1 MTVPAL
7 LLEQGWFNQIELREL
22 KLMLQMTFKK
32 LLIYTA
38 CLVFLNGCG
47 GGSSSSSNDNHKIP
61 IKPAARTGPVG
72 DGTALVSWTA
82 PAENTDNSTLTDL
95 AGFKIYFGIF
105 PGEYDNSITVNNA
118 GLSSFLV
125 ENLGAA
131 DWFFVMTAINSSGNE
146 SVYSKEVFKTIN

>member
-1 MTVPAL
+1 MTIPAL
-7 LLEQGWFNQIELREL
+7 LLEQGWFNQIGLREL

-32 LLIYTA
+32 LLIYTTF
-38 CLVFLNGCG
+38 LVFLNGCG
-47 GGSSSSSNDNHKIP
+47 GSGSSSDNDSSAINSEV
-61 IKPAARTGPVG
+61 RTGPVG

-131 DWFFVMTAINSSGNE
+131 DWFFVMTAINSSGIE

>member
-1 MTVPAL
+1 MTIPAL
-7 LLEQGWFNQIELREL
+7 LLEQGWFNQIGLREL

-32 LLIYTA
+32 LLIYTTF
-38 CLVFLNGCG
+38 LVFLNGCG
-47 GGSSSSSNDNHKIP
+47 GSGSSSDNDSSAINSEV
-61 IKPAARTGPVG
+61 RTGPVG

-131 DWFFVMTAINSSGNE
+131 DWFFVMTAINSLGIE